1 MEERAS
7 IKSVGIKWGLI
18 LGILSIAFF
27 MVGIALGDPNM
38 TALRWLSILV
48 IIVVIVMAHRE
59 YKNNGDG
66 FMTYGQG
73 LGLGTLVA
81 AVSSVISAVFSYVYI
96 KFIDDNFMENSRQMQ
111 IQEFEK
117 QGMTDEQIEMAVE
130 MSARFTTPE
139 MILVIGIVFG
149 IFIGFIISLI
159 VSAFTKNNNPELSV

>member
-1 MEERAS
+1 MEERAT

-38 TALRWLSILV
+38 TALRWVSILV
-48 IIVVIVMAHRE
+48 IIGVIVMAHRE

-81 AVSSVISAVFSYVYI
+81 AVSSVISSIFSYVYI
-96 KFIDDNFMENSRQMQ
+96 KFIDDNFLTNAREMQ
-111 IQEFEK
+111 IQEFER

-130 MSARFTTPE
+130 VSSRFTTPE

-149 IFIGFIISLI
+149 IFIGFLISLI
-159 VSAFTKNNNPELSV
+159 VSAFTKNSNPELSV

>member
-48 IIVVIVMAHRE
+48 IIGVIVMAHRE

-81 AVSSVISAVFSYVYI
+81 AVSSVISAIFSYVYI
-96 KFIDDNFMENSRQMQ
+96 KFIDDNFLANTREMQ
-111 IQEFEK
+111 IQEFER
-117 QGMTDEQIEMAVE
+117 QGMSDEQIEMAVE
-130 MSARFTTPE
+130 MSSRFTTPE

-159 VSAFTKNNNPELSV
+159 VSAFTKNSNPELSV